1 MADAHDI
8 QSWLNGDLLRSKRF
22 KEQYPLIGLIVGL
35 VFLYILTGYQAVK
48 QQHRLSDTKKEMLDA
63 KFRYMT
69 ISAQLTNATRQ
80 SQVLE
85 ALRENGSNLKENT
98 VPPVKIKNEELR
110 INVRRAKKYGMALRS
125 DLYVHC
131 AGFCG
136 GVGQDHLYPGRRT
149 KRMVE
154 GGGEASADSPS
165 YSCHTR

>member
-1 MADAHDI
+1 MADAHEI
-8 QSWLNGDLLRSKRF
+8 QSWLNGDLLRSKRL

-98 VPPVKIKNEELR
+98 VPPVKIKN
-110 INVRRAKKYGMALRS
+110 
-125 DLYVHC
+125 
-131 AGFCG
+131 
-136 GVGQDHLYPGRRT
+136 
-149 KRMVE
+149 
-154 GGGEASADSPS
+154 
-165 YSCHTR
+165 

>member
-22 KEQYPLIGLIVGL
+22 REQYPLIGLIVGL

-98 VPPVKIKNEELR
+98 VPPVKIK
-110 INVRRAKKYGMALRS
+110 
-125 DLYVHC
+125 
-131 AGFCG
+131 
-136 GVGQDHLYPGRRT
+136 
-149 KRMVE
+149 
-154 GGGEASADSPS
+154 
-165 YSCHTR
+165 

>member
-22 KEQYPLIGLIVGL
+22 REQYPLIGLIVGL

-85 ALRENGSNLKENT
+85 ALRENGSQLKENN
-98 VPPVKIKNEELR
+98 VPPVKIE
-110 INVRRAKKYGMALRS
+110 
-125 DLYVHC
+125 D
-131 AGFCG
+131 
-136 GVGQDHLYPGRRT
+136 
-149 KRMVE
+149 
-154 GGGEASADSPS
+154 
-165 YSCHTR
+165 